1 MGAIY
6 GKEARCKIRFYMT
19 WNDLTVGQYQ
29 RLYGILKQTDKT
41 NLDILTEIISVCEGY
56 AIDEIESSPD
66 EPGDPSP
73 Y

>member
-6 GKEARCKIRFYMT
+6 GKEARCKICFYMT

-56 AIDEIESSPD
+56 AID
-66 EPGDPSP
+66 
-73 Y
+73 

>member
-1 MGAIY
+1 
-6 GKEARCKIRFYMT
+6 MT

-56 AIDEIESSPD
+56 AID
-66 EPGDPSP
+66 
-73 Y
+73 

>member
-1 MGAIY
+1 
-6 GKEARCKIRFYMT
+6 MT

-56 AIDEIESSPD
+56 AIDDDCVNALALAWAQFMEKKHDVKYVFI
-66 EPGDPSP
+66 
-73 Y
+73 